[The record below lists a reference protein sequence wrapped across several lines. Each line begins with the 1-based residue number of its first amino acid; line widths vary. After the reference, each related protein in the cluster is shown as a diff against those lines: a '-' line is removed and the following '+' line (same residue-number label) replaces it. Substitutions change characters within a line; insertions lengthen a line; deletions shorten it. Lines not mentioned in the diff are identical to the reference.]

1 MVRRELTMK
10 KYQLKLQEKIE
21 KTLDN
26 WEAQLTVS
34 YDELYRFLH
43 SIAGTGS
50 SIGLPQHSAEA
61 RGKLELLPLDKEE
74 WSYEEIFHY
83 LKDTVLVER
92 KSKEVLSANADP
104 SLVLIISEDGSYLA
118 YLKRSLEEQGFMVTG
133 ALSLEKGNQFFND
146 QKPEC
151 VILVD
156 PNKATINSAELSAL
170 SQKLWTEIVPVMVLS
185 ERSSLEAQN
194 QAYKNGVTDYF
205 VKPVHM
211 SELTVRITNRIKLR
225 SIFERSLM
233 YDDLTGVFNRRYL
246 RLEGTRQLELFHRY
260 DTMFSFVLLDLD
272 FFKKINDTYGHLTGD
287 DVLKGFADFL
297 TNKKREGDLV
307 IRLGGEEFVLLLPN
321 TNKYQALQMVDRFRI
336 GFQELPFT
344 SEETTFHVTVSAGIS
359 EVAKDISKIEELSDQ
374 ADKALYAAKRAGRN
388 KALIYN
394 PNEVY
399 EIEHVVTICIVD
411 DNEVVRDVVED
422 ELKKIVVQ
430 GSVFRILTF
439 ESGEDFLQS
448 DWYQPRQKFLIVL
461 DRMMPE
467 VDGLEVLSHIRL
479 NFPELDIL
487 VVMLTGKSNEEEI
500 VQALNAGADDYI
512 TKPFQPD
519 ELRARI
525 QRLLQRTLL

>member
-1 MVRRELTMK
+1 MK

-21 KTLDN
+21 ITLDH
-26 WEAQLTVS
+26 WEAQHTVS

-61 RGKLELLPLDKEE
+61 RVLLESLPADKEE
-74 WSYEEIFHY
+74 WTYEEIVLY
-83 LKDTVLVER
+83 LKNTVLVEK
-92 KSKEVLSANADP
+92 KSNESVGLQADP

-118 YLKRSLEEQGFMVTG
+118 YLKNSLEEQGFMVTG
-133 ALSLEKGNQFFND
+133 AISVEKGNQFFND

-156 PNKATINSAELSAL
+156 PKKLAVHSTELHSL
-170 SQKLWTEIVPVMVLS
+170 SQKMGSEIVPVIVLS
-185 ERSSLEAQN
+185 EESSLDVQN
-194 QAYKNGVTDYF
+194 EAYKQGITDYF
-205 VKPVHM
+205 VKPVHTT
-211 SELTVRITNRIKLR
+211 ELSVRIQNRIKLR

-260 DTMFSFVLLDLD
+260 DTIFSLVLLDLD
-272 FFKKINDTYGHLTGD
+272 FFKKINDTYGHLVGD

-297 TNKKREGDLV
+297 TSRKRVGDLV

-321 TNKYQALQMVDRFRI
+321 TNKYQAFQMVERFRI
-336 GFQELPFT
+336 EFQELLFT
-344 SEETTFHVTVSAGIS
+344 SKEITFHVTVSAGIS
-359 EVAKDISKIEELSDQ
+359 EVAKDISKIEELSDK

-394 PNEVY
+394 PSEAYEV
-399 EIEHVVTICIVD
+399 EQLVTICIVD

-422 ELKKIVVQ
+422 ELLKIVVQ
-430 GSVFRILTF
+430 GSIFRILTF
-439 ESGEDFLQS
+439 KNGEDFLES

-461 DRMMPE
+461 DRMMPK
-467 VDGLEVLSHIRL
+467 VDGLEVLTHIRL

-487 VVMLTGKSNEEEI
+487 VVMLTGKSNEVEI

-512 TKPFQPD
+512 IKPFKPE